1 MAALQAAEVVE
12 GQIGGLQLGAPG
24 AVTDHHT
31 LGKNVEE
38 VGVEA
43 KIVSTGHHTQGSR
56 SEKAH
61 PSRASLTLNS

>member
-1 MAALQAAEVVE
+1 VAALQAAEVVE

-43 KIVSTGHHTQGSR
+43 KIVSTGHHTRVVGRRRLIPAAQ
-56 SEKAH
+56 AL
-61 PSRASLTLNS
+61 P